1 MDGLFLKNQL
11 LRRGGGGSE
20 KESQSQTESEVE
32 GFEVEKQIALADK
45 ILLNKCDLI
54 IKNNSSEKSDEKQED
69 DDVMNSISHLPIH
82 QLPNSIQDI
91 CSLISQI
98 NSFATIFPTVQS
110 QIPNIEDLLG
120 LFFKL
125 IFFMFFCIV
134 NVGLK
139 SIDGLIVSNTDTED
153 ITFDLAIGPLLLHNK
168 STTSVGED
176 SAVFVLKDIPIPI
189 GSSFVWDDNQVLTD
203 SFKAGSIVT
212 KFESKRNDYFDRVN
226 QKYKVIF
233 PIFSKVKLITI

>member
-1 MDGLFLKNQL
+1 VDGLFLKNQL

-54 IKNNSSEKSDEKQED
+54 IKNNSSEKSDEKQDEKQED

-120 LFFKL
+120 LFKL
-125 IFFMFFCIV
+125 IFFMFYVFCR
-134 NVGLK
+134 
-139 SIDGLIVSNTDTED
+139 
-153 ITFDLAIGPLLLHNK
+153 F
-168 STTSVGED
+168 
-176 SAVFVLKDIPIPI
+176 
-189 GSSFVWDDNQVLTD
+189 
-203 SFKAGSIVT
+203 
-212 KFESKRNDYFDRVN
+212 
-226 QKYKVIF
+226 
-233 PIFSKVKLITI
+233 